1 MRAIVDGDTGN
12 KLETDVTEQKYAHDE
27 VNHFGLRT
35 CDWTHRLEPLPSQVQ
50 VSEAKL
56 RRATQHYAR

>member
-35 CDWTHRLEPLPSQVQ
+35 CD
-50 VSEAKL
+50 
-56 RRATQHYAR
+56 